1 MISKE
6 EVEHIAK
13 LARLELTENEVEK
26 MQKDLSAILDYFNLL
41 KKAPHTKSFSGN
53 FGVGVNPENL
63 RNDEVK
69 PRDSSL
75 AEKIIVAAPDK
86 KDDYIKVKAI
96 L

>member
-13 LARLELTENEVEK
+13 LARLELSEKEKEK

-41 KKAPHTKSFSGN
+41 KKSPKPGKVKLQMPGICTRK
-53 FGVGVNPENL
+53 
-63 RNDEVK
+63 DEVL
-69 PRDSSL
+69 PRDASM
-75 AEKIIVAAPDK
+75 AEKIIAGAPDK
-86 KDDYIKVKAI
+86 KDDYIKVKTI

>member
-13 LARLELTENEVEK
+13 LARLELSDKETEK

-41 KKAPHTKSFSGN
+41 KKAPK
-53 FGVGVNPENL
+53 PESEKNVKGDL
-63 RNDEVK
+63 RATRKDEIL
-69 PRDSSL
+69 PRDAGL
-75 AEKIIVAAPDK
+75 AETLIAAAPDK
-86 KDDYIKVKAI
+86 KDGYIKVKAI